1 MPRYFFHFVWAED
14 AVKDEQGV
22 ELEGLSA
29 AYWHAIDMVH
39 RVRVRFPD
47 AGNDWLI
54 EIADETDRKPLVVLP
69 WFDDQGLQVKKS
81 RSAIGTKGTIRLGT
95 VTSASHFAD
104 MLHRRSKVRF

>member
-1 MPRYFFHFVWAED
+1 MFAANREFDGMPRYFFHFVWAED

-47 AGNDWLI
+47 ADKDWII
-54 EIADETDRKPLVVLP
+54 EITDETDRKPLVVLP
-69 WFDDQGLQVKKS
+69 WFDHQGLQVKKG
-81 RSAIGTKGTIRLGT
+81 RSAIGTKRTIRLGG
-95 VTSASHFAD
+95 F
-104 MLHRRSKVRF
+104 

>member
-39 RVRVRFPD
+39 RVRVKFPD
-47 AGNDWLI
+47 AGSDWLI
-54 EIADETDRKPLVVLP
+54 EIADEIDRKPLVVLP
-69 WFDDQGLQVKKS
+69 WFDDQGLQVKKG
-81 RSAIGTKGTIRLGT
+81 RSAIGTKRTIRDGSEAYIRLRLLRG
-95 VTSASHFAD
+95 
-104 MLHRRSKVRF
+104 

>member
-1 MPRYFFHFVWAED
+1 MLAVNREFDGMRYFFHFVWAED

-22 ELEGLSA
+22 ELEGLRA

-54 EIADETDRKPLVVLP
+54 EIADETDRRPLVVLP
-69 WFDDQGLQVKKS
+69 AGVSALGRPSPLQRFSNAPLPQK
-81 RSAIGTKGTIRLGT
+81 ADTK
-95 VTSASHFAD
+95 
-104 MLHRRSKVRF
+104 

>member
-1 MPRYFFHFVWAED
+1 MLAVNREFDGMPRYFFHFVWAED

-39 RVRVRFPD
+39 RVRVKFPD

-69 WFDDQGLQVKKS
+69 WFDGHGLRFRKG
-81 RSAIGTKGTIRLGT
+81 RSASDAVDDSSTGT
-95 VTSASHFAD
+95 
-104 MLHRRSKVRF
+104 

>member
-39 RVRVRFPD
+39 RVRVKFPD

-54 EIADETDRKPLVVLP
+54 EIADETDGKSLLFFPGLRTKAYRLRKVGPLTTLRGQFVWAL
-69 WFDDQGLQVKKS
+69 
-81 RSAIGTKGTIRLGT
+81 
-95 VTSASHFAD
+95 
-104 MLHRRSKVRF
+104 

>member
-29 AYWHAIDMVH
+29 AYWHAMDMVH
-39 RVRVRFPD
+39 RVRVKFPD

-54 EIADETDRKPLVVLP
+54 EIADETNRKPLVVLP
-69 WFDDQGLQVKKS
+69 WFDDQGLKVKKG
-81 RSAIGTKGTIRLGT
+81 RSAIGTKGTIRLGA
-95 VTSASHFAD
+95 VTSASD
-104 MLHRRSKVRF
+104 P

>member
-39 RVRVRFPD
+39 RVRVKFPD
-47 AGNDWLI
+47 AGVDWLI
-54 EIADETDRKPLVVLP
+54 EIADETHRKPLVVLP
-69 WFDDQGLQVKKS
+69 WFDHKGLQIKKS
-81 RSAIGTKGTIRLGT
+81 RSVNGT
-95 VTSASHFAD
+95 
-104 MLHRRSKVRF
+104 

>member
-39 RVRVRFPD
+39 RVRVKFPD
-47 AGNDWLI
+47 ADNDWII
-54 EIADETDRKPLVVLP
+54 EITDETDRKPLVVLP
-69 WFDDQGLQVKKS
+69 WFDHQGLKVKKG
-81 RSAIGTKGTIRLGT
+81 RSAIGTKGTIRLGA
-95 VTSASHFAD
+95 VMSTSD
-104 MLHRRSKVRF
+104 R